1 MSSFR
6 LSFLSLL
13 FIFSSCGP
21 HYSWTANDSQE
32 SHNQWILP
40 LSVQT
45 RLDPTCREVTARSP
59 SFGWSRTAEP
69 IHTHTPPSLARFA
82 LQQSCIA
89 PTVNSEL
96 RGEQDGSDHPT
107 GGLCGDSRGI
117 KEEERG
123 RGLISGKERASGDSA
138 PLMMLSCSDVVETG
152 WWEEPTVGKVPLHP
166 RAIWFPAWNAVT
178 SALFPAGFTRQC
190 EFSTGVLVGKANWSC
205 SVVLSQWGSESCWGL
220 GGKERCQRKQSSF
233 VLMCLASRETSFFPQ
248 LAPLQSTHIPLPNG
262 RSKKLLLTTRSACKG
277 G

>member
-1 MSSFR
+1 MSFFL

-45 RLDPTCREVTARSP
+45 RLDPTCHEVTARSP
-59 SFGWSRTAEP
+59 FFGWSRAAEP

-89 PTVNSEL
+89 PTVNSEQ

-107 GGLCGDSRGI
+107 GGAAWGFKRHKRRGA
-117 KEEERG
+117 EG
-123 RGLISGKERASGDSA
+123 SGKERASQGSV
-138 PLMMLSCSDVVETG
+138 PLVVLSCSDVVETE
-152 WWEEPTVGKVPLHP
+152 WWEEPTIGKVPLHP
-166 RAIWFPAWNAVT
+166 RAIWFLAWNAVT

-205 SVVLSQWGSESCWGL
+205 SVVLSQGESESCWGL
-220 GGKERCQRKQSSF
+220 GDRQRCQRKQSSF
-233 VLMCLASRETSFFPQ
+233 VLTCPAYRGTSFFPQ
-248 LAPLQSTHIPLPNG
+248 LAPPQSTHIPLPNS
-262 RSKKLLLTTRSACKG
+262 RSKKLALTTRSAFKG